1 MLILT
6 NRRTIETYSY
16 KYITKI
22 NNKNFEILSN
32 LDGKTFA
39 TVLKELSHKWEE
51 IKTYNILDC
60 IEFEYT
66 NENNGIGLDV
76 LRNYL

>member
-1 MLILT
+1 MLIFT
-6 NRRTIETYSY
+6 NRKTIETYSY

-39 TVLKELSHKWEE
+39 AALKELSHKWGE

>member
-1 MLILT
+1 MLTFT
-6 NRRTIETYSY
+6 NRRTINTYSY

-32 LDGKTFA
+32 LDEKTFK
-39 TVLKELSHKWEE
+39 TVLKELSCNWGE
-51 IKTYNILDC
+51 IQTYDVLDC

-66 NENNGIGLDV
+66 NENTGIGLDV

>member
-1 MLILT
+1 MLTFT
-6 NRRTIETYSY
+6 NRRTINTYSY

-32 LDGKTFA
+32 LDEKTFE
-39 TVLKELSHKWEE
+39 TVLKELSVKWKE
-51 IKTYNILDC
+51 INTYEIVDC

-66 NENNGIGLDV
+66 NENTGIGLDV
-76 LRNYL
+76 LKSYL